1 MAPEVHLK
9 PERGPLMRYLLH
21 PSWFVPAVVP
31 VLLSGYETM
40 CTHYYIFKKLVAEVY
55 TESDSIYVK
64 MHTYINVQTWKMSE

>member
-1 MAPEVHLK
+1 MRHISNSSWPVH
-9 PERGPLMRYLLH
+9 
-21 PSWFVPAVVP
+21 AVVP

-40 CTHYYIFKKLVAEVY
+40 STRYYIFKKLVADVY